1 MSASFDGTSK
11 SSRAE
16 NSEKCT
22 KDFKELI
29 DKEEYELRKRLPRK
43 LPKRK
48 TDVYVTRKTNFNCQL
63 ERSQKIL
70 DSENEVYIHG
80 LGAAINRAINL
91 ALQLQSKG
99 QGSVEMSAHTSTL
112 ELVDDLE
119 PQTDDLEPETQ
130 SRNNSAIHIKMYK
143 MNPLKVELSQDKG
156 DAS

>member
-1 MSASFDGTSK
+1 MSASYDGTSK

-16 NSEKCT
+16 NNEKST

-70 DSENEVYIHG
+70 DSENEVYVHG

-99 QGSVEMSAHTSTL
+99 QGSVEMSAHTSTV

-119 PQTDDLEPETQ
+119 PQTDDLEAETQ
-130 SRNNSAIHIKMYK
+130 SRNNSAIHIKLFK
-143 MNPLKVELSQDKG
+143 INPLKVELSQDKG
-156 DAS
+156 EA